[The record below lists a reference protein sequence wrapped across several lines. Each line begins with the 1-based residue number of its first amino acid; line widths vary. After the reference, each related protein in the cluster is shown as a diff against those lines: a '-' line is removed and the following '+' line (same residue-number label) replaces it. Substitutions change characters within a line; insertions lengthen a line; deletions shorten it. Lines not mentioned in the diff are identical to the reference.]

1 VTDKGSTPS
10 LAEVLQAALDSFKGQ
25 LHVAMPGIVVSYD
38 EAKQKANVQPQV
50 KSLIIDQ
57 DGNEE
62 SLSLPEL
69 PSVPVVF
76 PRGGGFF
83 VSFPLQPGDQV
94 LLVICDRELNVW
106 KSKGGDMSPQDP
118 RTHHLAD
125 AVAIPGCYPF
135 ADVLTDAHA
144 SNMVLGKDGG
154 AQVHVKT
161 DEIDL
166 YEENAADFVALATDV
181 KSEIEALRNAVNSNV
196 AIFNAHTHLYLPG
209 PGGSTPT
216 APPATAESSPP
227 AVGDV
232 AATKVKAT

>member
-1 VTDKGSTPS
+1 VTDRGSTPS
-10 LAEVLQAALDSFKGQ
+10 LAEVLQAALDNIKAQ
-25 LHVAMPGIVVSYD
+25 LHVAMPGTVVSYD
-38 EAKQKANVQPQV
+38 EASQKANVQPQI

-62 SLSLPEL
+62 LLSLPEL

-94 LLVICDRELNVW
+94 LLVICDREINVW
-106 KSKGGDMSPQDP
+106 KSKGGDVSPQDP

-135 ADVLTDAHA
+135 TDVLADAHA

-154 AQVHVKT
+154 AQVHIKT
-161 DEIDL
+161 NGQVHIGSG
-166 YEENAADFVALATDV
+166 NADAWAAREGDDV
-181 KSEIEALRNAVNSNV
+181 QVTIPAGTFLVSAS
-196 AIFNAHTHLYLPG
+196 
-209 PGGSTPT
+209 GGVLN
-216 APPATAESSPP
+216 SSP
-227 AVGDV
+227 VVVDGSITSGSSTV
-232 AATKVKAT
+232 KVDD

>member
-10 LAEVLQAALDSFKGQ
+10 LAEVLQAALDNIKAQ
-25 LHVAMPGIVVSYD
+25 LHVAMPGTVVSYD
-38 EAKQKANVQPQV
+38 EASQKANVQPQI

-57 DGNEE
+57 EGNEE
-62 SLSLPEL
+62 LLSLPEL

-106 KSKGGDMSPQDP
+106 KSKGGDVSPQDP

-135 ADVLTDAHA
+135 TDVLADAHA

-154 AQVHVKT
+154 AQVHIKT
-161 DEIDL
+161 NGQVHIGS
-166 YEENAADFVALATDV
+166 ENADAWAAREGDDV
-181 KSEIEALRNAVNSNV
+181 QVTIPAGTFLVSAS
-196 AIFNAHTHLYLPG
+196 
-209 PGGSTPT
+209 GGVLNPSPVVVDGSITSGSST
-216 APPATAESSPP
+216 
-227 AVGDV
+227 V
-232 AATKVKAT
+232 KVDD

>member
-1 VTDKGSTPS
+1 
-10 LAEVLQAALDSFKGQ
+10 LAEVLQAALDSFRGQ

-94 LLVICDRELNVW
+94 LLVVCDRELNVW
-106 KSKGGDMSPQDP
+106 KSKGGNTTPQDP

-135 ADVLTDAHA
+135 TDVLADAHA

-154 AQVHVKT
+154 AQVHVKA

-181 KSEIEALRNAVNSNV
+181 KGELDAVKADLDALKTAL
-196 AIFNAHTHLYLPG
+196 AAHTHIGVTVGTASSGVSTGFATWTPHTPG
-209 PGGSTPT
+209 S
-216 APPATAESSPP
+216 
-227 AVGDV
+227 V

>member
-1 VTDKGSTPS
+1 MTDRGSTPS
-10 LAEVLQAALDSFKGQ
+10 LAEVLQAALDNIKAQ
-25 LHVAMPGIVVSYD
+25 LHVAMPGTVVSYD
-38 EAKQKANVQPQV
+38 EASQKANVQPQI

-62 SLSLPEL
+62 LLSLPEL

-94 LLVICDRELNVW
+94 LLVICDREINVW
-106 KSKGGDMSPQDP
+106 KSKGGDVSPQDP

-135 ADVLTDAHA
+135 TDVLADAHA

-154 AQVHVKT
+154 AQVHIKT
-161 DEIDL
+161 NGQVHIGSG
-166 YEENAADFVALATDV
+166 NADAWAAREGDDV
-181 KSEIEALRNAVNSNV
+181 QVTIPAGTFLVSAS
-196 AIFNAHTHLYLPG
+196 
-209 PGGSTPT
+209 GGVLN
-216 APPATAESSPP
+216 SSP
-227 AVGDV
+227 VVVDGSITSGSSTV
-232 AATKVKAT
+232 KVDD